1 MIRWLHISDLHMK
14 NDNDADQQNFCDS
27 LIKDCIEKR
36 IHVDFVMATGDFH
49 NFWDSGQYSI
59 SQSFF
64 QKLMKALGLNI
75 ETDLFIIPG
84 NHDVEAGDRKANVQ
98 KFLSFAKEDAVE
110 RLLKSSEKLT
120 DHDYNYAYTLT
131 KHPELLRELLLDFKG
146 YREMAGK
153 LLQVYQEGVDNSLNP
168 VDIHVRN
175 WKNMINILHL
185 NTAILSDGERG
196 HADAVDIN
204 LACSEQIK
212 TQLNNGLPTI
222 VIGHHSFHD
231 LHSTIKERLVQLF
244 NQTNV
249 WAYLAGDKHRTNYR
263 GDEFLIYR
271 KTGTDAWP
279 NIIAGK
285 MAASTEDNYSEFGAV
300 LYCWDE
306 QSTVTFNYLQWT
318 PKDSGRGVT
327 KLEGDAKRYF
337 PMFSGMDSQ
346 LYYVLLDRLI
356 EMRDKHPSFQLMKI
370 EEELYPKAYLNL
382 DICRALGEGESV
394 PEEARPLSQFFQ
406 ESWNSR
412 TQKHLMLEGEG
423 GIGKTIALLSL
434 TTQEGFLPRH
444 VPAIYIPLHALKIK
458 ETDDS
463 IGKYIREEILYG
475 NEQQYADF
483 KAMVN
488 QPWERGPRI
497 VLLLDGFNEVPLE
510 ARYAVA
516 RNIED
521 WSNKRGIQLITAC
534 RFDMR
539 IFLPGLSGDFHELRL
554 QPLSHDQI
562 QKYFAQMGLLA
573 PSSDSMLWSVIN
585 YPLMLALYT
594 QTELHKKYYSTVDLD
609 WREAKNAGTVLWNYL
624 QRELWRCQKQTENRN
639 APIKYA
645 LATEW
650 IAPYIAWTMV
660 QQEQFVV
667 SEEEFFEQIQKA
679 LAHLQTVDR
688 YVWPRHVKKII
699 HQSGGMPQLPDADEF
714 FDLLTCELNLFRIRK
729 SASCS
734 VIGLMHQ
741 RFRDCLAAIHLLN
754 LACTIREDEFPEAW
768 QQSIDFYVMN
778 FVAELIDSEE
788 ADRLWEINRKSLPTN
803 PIATRMMLELQKRI
817 RNYDF
822 SKLNFSGMDLRNVYL
837 YGYRKPNSIEL
848 LLPKKAEFMKNV
860 QISENTF
867 EPKEHA
873 GFVEEIAI
881 TTDGKY
887 CVSASLSAIRIWDL
901 VLGDCVHVLEDC
913 ELSVRAM
920 AITADGKCCV
930 GGGAGGILRIWDIQ
944 SGKCLHIMENHMDS
958 PSYLSKYI
966 NSIAIT
972 PDGKRCVGAYAD
984 ATLRIW
990 DMQSSKC
997 LHVLEGHTESVD
1009 TVAIT
1014 PDGERCV
1021 SGSKD
1026 KTLRIWDIQSGACLH
1041 ILEGHK
1047 SHISKKGVVITP
1059 DGRYCVSGSE
1069 DKTLRIWDMQSGKCL
1084 YILEGHQEKIC
1095 AVSVTP
1101 DGNYCVSASEDKTLC
1116 IWNIHTG
1123 KCLQVLEGHESF
1135 VNAVSI
1141 TPDGNYCISA
1151 SCDYTLRIWDMVS
1164 GKCLHVLKGH
1174 NFFVN
1179 AVVIMPD
1186 GNRCISASED
1196 TTLRIWDIRSG
1207 VCLQAFGGRGLVYSS
1222 AVITPDGSYY
1232 ASVASDKALRIWN
1245 INTGKCLRIWKGDGF
1260 DFISVA
1266 VMSDGKNCVSLCSDY
1281 SLRIFDMASGRCLQ
1295 NIPFDIG
1302 NRMTID
1308 SDGKRYVGKI
1318 LNGIL
1323 YVWDTESR
1331 RCLNILMVYKE
1342 DVISAFLFKSD
1353 GKRCISAFKDHTL
1366 RIWDMESGK
1375 YLHVLEGHTGV
1386 VHAVAITQDGK
1397 RCVSGSSDK
1406 SLRIWDTDTGECL
1419 KILEGHDES
1428 VHLVAIT
1435 PDGKHCISTTCSYSD
1450 NGLHIWDMQSGKCI
1464 RILKLDKEIINFV
1477 EIAPDGI
1484 HCVSG
1489 SHEGSLHI
1497 WNIKS
1502 GRCLHTLSGDIDGI
1516 NAFAIS
1522 LSGKYLISS
1531 FSKGIIRIWDIE
1543 SGKCLKTLRQ
1553 MFGLNLFGVDLSA
1566 ADITPSEYAET
1577 LEQNGLIVSLDPGK
1591 NEQQKSVEEL
1601 GGFNRLYKGIYS
1613 LLKKARGF
1621 IKI

>member
-1 MIRWLHISDLHMK
+1 MVRWLHISDLHLK

-27 LIKDCIEKR
+27 LINDCIEKR
-36 IHVDFVMATGDFH
+36 IHADFVVATGDFH

-64 QKLMKALGLNI
+64 HKLMKALGLNI

-84 NHDVEAGDRKANVQ
+84 NHDVEAGNRKATVQ

-110 RLLKSSEKLT
+110 LILKSPEKLA
-120 DHDYNYAYTLT
+120 DNDLDYAYTLT
-131 KHPELLRELLLDFKG
+131 KHPELLRELLLDFKS
-146 YREMAGK
+146 YCEMAGK
-153 LLQVYQEGVDNSLNP
+153 LLQVYQEGIDSSLNP

-175 WKNMINILHL
+175 WNNRINILHL
-185 NTAILSDGERG
+185 NTAILSDGNRG
-196 HADAVDIN
+196 HTDAVDIN

-212 TQLNNGLPTI
+212 TQLNNGLPAI

-306 QSTVTFNYLQWT
+306 HNTVTFTYLQWT
-318 PKDSGRGVT
+318 PEDSGKGVT

-346 LYYVLLDRLI
+346 LYYVLLNRLI

-382 DICRALGEGESV
+382 DICRALGEGESM

-412 TQKHLMLEGEG
+412 TQKHLILEGEG

-434 TTQEGFLPRH
+434 TTQEGFLSRH
-444 VPAIYIPLHALKIK
+444 VPAVYIPLHALKIK

-539 IFLPGLSGDFHELRL
+539 NFLPGLSGDFHELRL

-573 PSSDSMLWSVIN
+573 PSSDSTLWNVIN
-585 YPLMLALYT
+585 YPLMLALYI
-594 QTELHKKYYSTVDLD
+594 QTELHKKHYSSVDLN

-639 APIKYA
+639 APIKYV

-650 IAPYIAWTMV
+650 IAPYIAWTMA
-660 QQEQFVV
+660 QQEQFLVTK
-667 SEEEFFEQIQKA
+667 EEFCEQIQKS
-679 LAHLQTVDR
+679 LEYLQAVDSSI
-688 YVWPRHVKKII
+688 WPVHVKKII
-699 HQSGGMPQLPDADEF
+699 HQCGGMPQLLDADEF
-714 FDLLTCELNLFRIRK
+714 FDLLTREINLFRIRE
-729 SASCS
+729 SASYPM
-734 VIGLMHQ
+734 IGLMHQ

-754 LACTIREDEFPEAW
+754 LACTIKGDELPKAW

-778 FVAELIDSEE
+778 FVAELISSEE
-788 ADRLWEINRKSLPTN
+788 ADRLWEVNRKFRSTN
-803 PIATRMMLELQKRI
+803 PIATRTMLELQKRI

-822 SKLNFSGMDLRNVYL
+822 SQLNFSGMDLRNVYL

-848 LLPKKAEFMKNV
+848 LLPQKAEYMKNV

-867 EPKEHA
+867 ESKGHKGA
-873 GFVEEIAI
+873 IKAIAI
-881 TTDGKY
+881 TADGKR
-887 CVSASLSAIRIWDL
+887 CVSAADDSTLRVWDL
-901 VLGDCVHVLEDC
+901 VLGDCLHILEG
-913 ELSVRAM
+913 LKSLAV
-920 AITADGKCCV
+920 AITPDGKCCV
-930 GGGAGGILRIWDIQ
+930 GGSGDGVLRIWDIQ
-944 SGKCLHIMENHMDS
+944 SGKCLHILEDHKVS
-958 PSYLSKYI
+958 PPFHFKYI
-966 NSIAIT
+966 NCIAIT
-972 PDGKRCVGAYAD
+972 PDGSQCVSACSD
-984 ATLRIW
+984 TTLRIW
-990 DMQSSKC
+990 GMQSGKC
-997 LHVLEGHTESVD
+997 LHVLEGHTEDVY

-1014 PDGERCV
+1014 SDGKYCV
-1021 SGSKD
+1021 SGSQD
-1026 KTLRIWDIQSGACLH
+1026 TTLRIWDMQSGECLH

-1047 SHISKKGVVITP
+1047 SYINKRGVFI
-1059 DGRYCVSGSE
+1059 
-1069 DKTLRIWDMQSGKCL
+1069 
-1084 YILEGHQEKIC
+1084 
-1095 AVSVTP
+1095 TP
-1101 DGNYCVSASEDKTLC
+1101 DGNYCVSASQDETLR
-1116 IWNIHTG
+1116 IWDMQLG
-1123 KCLQVLEGHESF
+1123 KCLHILEGHKEN
-1135 VNAVSI
+1135 VHAVSI
-1141 TPDGNYCISA
+1141 TPDGNYCVSA
-1151 SCDYTLRIWDMVS
+1151 SWDKTLRIWDMYTGKCLQVLKGHEAHINTVSITPDGNYCVSGSWDGILRIWDMVS
-1164 GKCLHVLKGH
+1164 GKSLHVLKGH
-1174 NFFVN
+1174 TSEVN
-1179 AVVIMPD
+1179 AVLIMPD
-1186 GNRCISASED
+1186 GNRCISASCD
-1196 TTLRIWDIRSG
+1196 ASLRIWDMRSG
-1207 VCLQAFGGRGLVYSS
+1207 VCLQVLEGRELDYHSV
-1222 AVITPDGSYY
+1222 AITPDGSYY
-1232 ASVASDKALRIWN
+1232 ASVSSDKALRIWDMN
-1245 INTGKCLRIWKGDGF
+1245 ICKCQHILKRDSF
-1260 DFISVA
+1260 NFCSLA
-1266 VMSDGKNCVSLCSDY
+1266 VMPDGKKVASICSDA

-1295 NIPFDIG
+1295 NIPCH
-1302 NRMTID
+1302 NSYSM
-1308 SDGKRYVGKI
+1308 
-1318 LNGIL
+1318 
-1323 YVWDTESR
+1323 E
-1331 RCLNILMVYKE
+1331 
-1342 DVISAFLFKSD
+1342 ISLD
-1353 GKRCISAFKDHTL
+1353 GKRCVTQPVLGILCIWDMESGKCLHILKGHGKVAIHAILFTPDGERCISACSDQTL

-1375 YLHVLEGHTGV
+1375 CLHVLEGHTSGIC
-1386 VHAVAITQDGK
+1386 AAAITPDGK
-1397 RCVSGSSDK
+1397 RCVSGSLDK
-1406 SLRIWDTDTGECL
+1406 TLRIWDTDTGECL
-1419 KILEGHDES
+1419 KIFEGHNEG
-1428 VHLVAIT
+1428 VELVVIT
-1435 PDGKHCISTTCSYSD
+1435 PDGKYCISTTNVFLD
-1450 NGLHIWDMQSGKCI
+1450 NGLRIWDMQSGECI
-1464 RILKLDKEIINFV
+1464 KNLKRDKEVVHIV

-1489 SHEGSLHI
+1489 TYDGTLHI
-1497 WNIKS
+1497 WNMKS
-1502 GRCLHTLSGDIDGI
+1502 GECLHTLKGNGSGV
-1516 NAFAIS
+1516 NALKIT
-1522 LSGKYLISS
+1522 LDGKYVISA
-1531 FSKGIIRIWDIE
+1531 FSDGIIRIWDIE

-1553 MFGLNLFGVDLSA
+1553 MLGLNLFGVDLSA
-1566 ADITPSEYAET
+1566 ADITPSEYAEA
-1577 LEQNGLIVSLDPGK
+1577 LDQNGLIVSLEPGK
-1591 NEQQKSVEEL
+1591 NALKKAVEGL
-1601 GGFNRLYKGIYS
+1601 GRFIRLYRKIYS
-1613 LLKKARGF
+1613 LLKNGEDL
-1621 IKI
+1621 